1 MLSAIVEVKAPVE
14 RLPTILTEIRQ
25 VASQVET
32 VFSLDVITRVDD
44 DRQIPV
50 LPAIERAGFHVRPN
64 AKINVG
70 LGRPL
75 IP

>member
-1 MLSAIVEVKAPVE
+1 MVSVGLVTRFGENGSLPV
-14 RLPTILTEIRQ
+14 
-25 VASQVET
+25 
-32 VFSLDVITRVDD
+32 VDKLAAMN
-44 DRQIPV
+44 IP
-50 LPAIERAGFHVRPN
+50 VRPN